1 MQDYERNSKYWLCCC
16 QNIFS
21 NTLKLNLSK
30 KEKNSENYNADFT
43 KKRGNTGAKL
53 GKLCKIP
60 RAEQRGSSDKLGEL
74 IYSLIFVDRKRYP
87 RALGN
92 KNHIE
97 DISHPFTLLKWHT
110 NWSREKKHSGCT
122 PPRRENNLLAAEK
135 TAWAQTH
142 LVVPVLTC
150 DSLLHLV
157 RRHADWRVCNALHMI
172 LRWKQKT
179 NLNKK

>member
-43 KKRGNTGAKL
+43 KKRRNTGAKL
-53 GKLCKIP
+53 VKLCKIP
-60 RAEQRGSSDKLGEL
+60 RADQRGSSDKLGEL

-110 NWSREKKHSGCT
+110 N
-122 PPRRENNLLAAEK
+122 
-135 TAWAQTH
+135 
-142 LVVPVLTC
+142 
-150 DSLLHLV
+150 
-157 RRHADWRVCNALHMI
+157 
-172 LRWKQKT
+172 
-179 NLNKK
+179 